1 MVGRWLIVLSGARP
15 DVLDKC
21 KGERARFHGLGGA
34 ILTTACIAA
43 TSMTFA
49 LASALK
55 VFPPLAVLIG
65 LVWGVAILSLDRWL
79 VTSLPARGGRRL
91 WLALPRVLLALLL
104 GAVISTPLVLQIFKP
119 EIDAKIVDIQQERVD
134 AFTRAQQGGE
144 TGRRIAALEKSAAA
158 LEAVI
163 ASRGESALD
172 PATDPRIQELSKTRE
187 RAVKQRD
194 AFYQEWQCQLYIG
207 PPKCAKKG
215 SGPLAKAAEEAHRTA
230 RDRVNDIDR
239 QIEQR
244 RKRLSDTQEAGKAS
258 RLAQAEQDLPGVQ
271 TELNKLT
278 EQQARLRSVFAT
290 EIQGSDG
297 LLLRLEALSR
307 VSQDNPTLNMARILL
322 FLFILLIECLPVLVK
337 LMQRPG
343 SYDMIAAALEKR
355 EVNSAIDQIYEADRR
370 PPRATWRDGTT
381 RPYIVDEPR
390 TEVFYNPDTSSPP
403 SQGPPQAERHEDR
416 SFEDE
421 ALRNLRDNRDSR
433 LAGTG
438 DGRRADYTGLNDDW

>member
-15 DVLDKC
+15 DVLDRC
-21 KGERARFHGLGGA
+21 RGERARFHGLGGA

-43 TSMTFA
+43 ISMTFA

-79 VTSLPARGGRRL
+79 VTSLPARGGGRL

-119 EIDAKIVDIQQERVD
+119 EIDAEIVDIQQEKAD

-158 LEAVI
+158 LGAVI

-172 PATDPRIQELSKTRE
+172 PAADPRIQELSKSRE

-194 AFYQEWQCQLYIG
+194 AFYQEWQCQLYVG

-215 SGPLAKAAEEAHRTA
+215 SGPLAKAAEEAYKGA

-258 RLAQAEQDLPGVQ
+258 RLAQAEQDLRSVQ
-271 TELNKLT
+271 TELDKLT
-278 EQQARLRSVFAT
+278 EGQARLRSGFAA

-307 VSQDNPTLNMARILL
+307 VSQNNPTLTLARILL
-322 FLFILLIECLPVLVK
+322 FLFILLIECLPVIVK

-343 SYDMIAAALEKR
+343 SYDTILAALEKR
-355 EVNSAIDQIYEADRR
+355 EVNAAIDQIYEADRR
-370 PPRATWRDGTT
+370 PRRAAWREGTT
-381 RPYIVDEPR
+381 RPYTADEPR
-390 TEVFYNPDTSSPP
+390 TEVFHATDTPSPP
-403 SQGPPQAERHEDR
+403 SQERHEGR

-421 ALRNLRDNRDSR
+421 ALRGLRDNRASR
-433 LAGTG
+433 PAGTG
-438 DGRRADYTGLNDDW
+438 DSPQAEYAGMNDDW

>member
-15 DVLDKC
+15 DVLDRC
-21 KGERARFHGLGGA
+21 RGERARFHGLGGA

-43 TSMTFA
+43 ISMTFA

-79 VTSLPARGGRRL
+79 VTSLPARGGGRL

-119 EIDAKIVDIQQERVD
+119 EIDAEIVDIQQEKAD

-158 LEAVI
+158 LEGVI

-172 PATDPRIQELSKTRE
+172 PAADPRIQELSKSRE

-194 AFYQEWQCQLYIG
+194 AFYQEWQCQLYVG

-215 SGPLAKAAEEAHRTA
+215 SGPLAKAAEEAYKSA

-258 RLAQAEQDLPGVQ
+258 RLAQAEQDLRSVQ
-271 TELNKLT
+271 TELDKLT
-278 EQQARLRSVFAT
+278 EGQARLRSGFAA

-307 VSQDNPTLNMARILL
+307 VSQNNPTLTLARILL
-322 FLFILLIECLPVLVK
+322 FLFILLIECLPVIVK

-343 SYDMIAAALEKR
+343 SYDTIVAALEKR
-355 EVNSAIDQIYEADRR
+355 EVNAAIDQIYEADRR
-370 PPRATWRDGTT
+370 PRRAAWREGTT
-381 RPYIVDEPR
+381 RPYTADEPR
-390 TEVFYNPDTSSPP
+390 TGVFHATDTPSPP
-403 SQGPPQAERHEDR
+403 SQERHEGR

-421 ALRNLRDNRDSR
+421 ALRGLRDNRASR
-433 LAGTG
+433 PAGTG
-438 DGRRADYTGLNDDW
+438 DGPQAEYAGMNDDW